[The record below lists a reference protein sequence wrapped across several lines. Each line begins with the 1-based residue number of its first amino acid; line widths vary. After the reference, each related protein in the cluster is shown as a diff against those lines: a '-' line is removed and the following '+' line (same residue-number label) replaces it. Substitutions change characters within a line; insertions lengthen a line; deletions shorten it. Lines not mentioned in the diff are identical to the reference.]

1 MTQQDHQAL
10 PAPGPDASGRAPGT
24 PAGGGPSRSIRPWLP
39 ALLCALGFAAV
50 YLLAVWTP
58 FGQRGENSLM
68 NGNGGE
74 PAWIYDWSGST
85 FDSAA
90 MPPLEFT
97 ALPTLVVGMA
107 VIVVVALVRRCW
119 WQGCAAIGVVLG
131 TFGGTEV
138 CSKMVLPR
146 PDLVNAPAM
155 LTEVSFP
162 SGHAAVPIGLVLGAA
177 LVASPRLRPYVTA
190 VGMLWLTVTAGAVQA
205 LYHHRPSDVLG
216 AALLG
221 CACYGLALWLLPAS
235 AAPGVARSPRALPAV
250 ALVLSAAAAL
260 AAGARD
266 DSVTGP
272 LIFAAA
278 AFLCAAL
285 VWCTVVAGPA
295 RVGRRTRPAVG

>member
-10 PAPGPDASGRAPGT
+10 AAPGPDAPERVPGT
-24 PAGGGPSRSIRPWLP
+24 PAGRSPSRSIRPWLP
-39 ALLCALGFAAV
+39 ASLCVLGFVAV

-74 PAWIYDWSGST
+74 PAWIYDWSGSVY
-85 FDSAA
+85 DSAA

-119 WQGCAAIGVVLG
+119 WQGCAAIAVVLG

-138 CSKMVLPR
+138 CSKVVLPR

-162 SGHAAVPIGLVLGAA
+162 SGHAAVPVGLVLGAA

-216 AALLG
+216 ATLLG
-221 CACYGLALWLLPAS
+221 CACYGLALWLLPSS
-235 AAPGVARSPRALPAV
+235 AAPGVARSPRALSAV
-250 ALVLSAAAAL
+250 ALALSAAAAL

-272 LIFAAA
+272 LVFAAA
-278 AFLCAAL
+278 AFLCAVL
-285 VWCTVVAGPA
+285 VWVTVVEGPA
-295 RVGRRTRPAVG
+295 RIARRARPAVR